1 MVPTHFH
8 KILIAGRGE
17 IALRIMRTC
26 RAMGIAAVAVYSDAD
41 ACAPHV
47 SAADEAVH
55 LGPAAASESYLNIER
70 IIEAARRTRAEAIH
84 PGYGFLSE
92 NAELAEACAA
102 AGLVFIG
109 PSPQAIRQM
118 GLKSAGRQVAA
129 AADVPTV
136 PGYDGEDQS
145 DETLLVQMRCI
156 GFPVLIKASAGG
168 GGKGMRLV
176 HSESEVAEAIAGAR
190 REAEKAFGNGA
201 LLLEKFIAG
210 ARHVEVQILG
220 DAHGHLVH
228 LFERDCSLQRR
239 HQKIIEESPS
249 PAVNAEL
256 RERLGAAAVSVGRAL
271 GYTNAGTVEFI
282 LAPTGEFYFIEV
294 NTRLQVEHPVTELV
308 TGLDLVRL
316 QIEIAEGRPLQF
328 AQADLRSAGHAI
340 EARLYAE
347 DPAHDFLPA
356 TGTIHEWL
364 PPSGIEGVRIDAG
377 IERGLEVGI
386 HYDPLLAKV
395 VAHGAD
401 RDEAIRRLGY
411 ALRSLSIQGLMTNR
425 DFLVR
430 LLARDE
436 FRQGRAHTGF
446 ISEHLP
452 ELTGDRDAELSAAS
466 VVAAALY
473 LQKRWQAEDT
483 LMKDLPPAYRNNPY
497 RNPSVRLLIGKSEVE
512 VSWRHLA
519 GERFEVMAFD
529 NTTQARVLAFA
540 QGSIRLELDGVQRLF
555 HFTEVKDRLLVHS
568 SLGDCTITR
577 LPRHP
582 ERQAAAE
589 AGSHNSP
596 MPGQVVK
603 ILVEAGQRVA
613 AGDALLILEAM
624 KMEQTMRAAVDG
636 VVEAILVSAG
646 QVIGPGEALVNI
658 TPAQEQG

>member
-1 MVPTHFH
+1 MKTFH
-8 KILIAGRGE
+8 KILIANRGE
-17 IALRIMRTC
+17 IALRIIRTC
-26 RAMGIAAVAVYSDAD
+26 RVMGIAAVAVYSDAD
-41 ACAPHV
+41 ASAPHV
-47 SAADEAVH
+47 LAADEAVH

-70 IIEAARRTRAEAIH
+70 IIEAARGIRADAIH

-92 NAELAEACAA
+92 NAEFAEACAA

-118 GLKSAGRQVAA
+118 GLKSAGRRVAA

-145 DETLLVQMRCI
+145 DETLLAQMRRI

-168 GGKGMRLV
+168 GGKGMRVV

-249 PAVNAEL
+249 PAVSAEL
-256 RERLGAAAVSVGRAL
+256 REQLGAAAVRVGRAL
-271 GYTNAGTVEFI
+271 GYTNAGTVELI

-294 NTRLQVEHPVTELV
+294 NTRLQVEHPVTEMI

-328 AQADLRSAGHAI
+328 AQADLKSAGHAI

-364 PPSGIEGVRIDAG
+364 PPTGIDGVRIDAG

-395 VAHGAD
+395 IAHGAD
-401 RDEAIRRLGY
+401 RDEAMRRLGY
-411 ALRSLSIQGLMTNR
+411 ALRSLSIQGLITNR

-430 LLARDE
+430 LLAHDD

-446 ISEHLP
+446 ISGHLP
-452 ELTGDRDAELSAAS
+452 ELTGTDDAELSAAS
-466 VVAAALY
+466 AMAAALY
-473 LQKRWQAEDT
+473 LQKRWQTEDA
-483 LMKDLPPAYRNNPY
+483 LMKDLPPAYRNNPN
-497 RNPSVRLLIGKSEVE
+497 RHPSVRLLIGKSEVE

-519 GERFEVMAFD
+519 GESFEVTAFD
-529 NTTQARVLAFA
+529 RTSQARVLAFA
-540 QGSIRLELDGVQRLF
+540 QGRIRLELDGVQRLF
-555 HFTEVKDRLLVHS
+555 HFTEIKDRLLVHS
-568 SLGDCTITR
+568 SLGDCAITR

-582 ERQAAAE
+582 ERQSAAE

-603 ILVEAGQRVA
+603 ILVEAGQRVT

-636 VVEAILVSAG
+636 MVEAILVSAG
-646 QVIGPGEALVNI
+646 QVVGPGEALVNI